1 MVRRLRVYLGVL
13 LTRMKSAAH
22 FRANVI
28 AWVLYSPLQIG
39 VLYLLWKIVYAKT
52 SEVGGL
58 RFEEMILYY
67 LVVHFLGRAMLP
79 IQTVNYEVWSEINKG
94 KLDIYLA
101 RPVGFLPFVFFRSL
115 GAPSVE
121 ICLGV
126 PFFLLFSALLALP
139 IQTDPLVLA
148 AFFASGLLGAV
159 VLFLIQFLIG
169 TLTFWMERIFGIR
182 DLVVSVFMLFS
193 GQILPISALPAPVAR
208 LSQYLPFETIFF
220 VPATIYRRSGL
231 DLDVAALMARQAIW
245 IAVLWAVAAAVWT
258 RGVARYASQGG

>member
-28 AWVLYSPLQIG
+28 AWVLYSPLQIAII
-39 VLYLLWKIVYAKT
+39 YLLWKIIYGT
-52 SEVGGL
+52 TREVGGL
-58 RFEEMILYY
+58 RFNEMILYY

-79 IQTVNYEVWSEINKG
+79 LQTVNYEVWSEINKG

-101 RPVGFLPFVFFRSL
+101 RPLGFGPFVFFRSL
-115 GAPSVE
+115 GAPTLE

-126 PFFLLFSALLALP
+126 PFFLLFSVLLRLP

-148 AFFASGLLGAV
+148 AFFLSGLLGAV
-159 VLFLIQFLIG
+159 VLFMIQFLIG
-169 TLTFWMERIFGIR
+169 SLTFWVEKIFGIR
-182 DLVVSVFMLFS
+182 DLMVSLFMLFS
-193 GQILPISALPAPVAR
+193 GQLIPISALPPLVVR
-208 LSQYLPFETIFF
+208 LSRLLPFESIFF
-220 VPATIYRRSGL
+220 VPAMIYRGALPHL
-231 DLDVAALMARQAIW
+231 DAAALMLQQAIW
-245 IAVLWAVAAAVWT
+245 IAVLWAAAAAVWK